1 MSSENIGYEKEL
13 KNLLET
19 CSDKLCEQYEKQG
32 GEKWKAA
39 TAGDIRLIFPHKRV
53 AKKRKY
59 QHE

>member
-32 GEKWKAA
+32 GEK
-39 TAGDIRLIFPHKRV
+39 
-53 AKKRKY
+53 
-59 QHE
+59 